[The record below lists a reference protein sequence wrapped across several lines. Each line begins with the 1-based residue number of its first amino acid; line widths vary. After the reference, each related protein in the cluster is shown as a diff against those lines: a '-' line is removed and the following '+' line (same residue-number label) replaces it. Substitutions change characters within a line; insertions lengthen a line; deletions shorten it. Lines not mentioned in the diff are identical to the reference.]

1 MVENFSPLRTQAGA
15 FCVFLLRILL
25 ISIKIFNQGVCPQPH
40 LASMA
45 AVQKQVSISRRLRG
59 QMWLGIWS
67 LDSYLCKPM
76 TP

>member
-25 ISIKIFNQGVCPQPH
+25 ISIKIFINQGVCPQSH

-45 AVQKQVSISRRLRG
+45 AVQKQVSIKKNKRSNVVRELE
-59 QMWLGIWS
+59 LGLI
-67 LDSYLCKPM
+67 LV
-76 TP
+76 